1 MPKKLFLLDNT
12 FFSDYES
19 EVAAQHTGPAR
30 ALARRLESESS
41 QTLVSV
47 VTIAEYYERFG
58 RAKATRLSVDYTTL
72 GLHVADAFKCGEI
85 QARLA
90 AKRLGENDA
99 WLAAQA
105 MRAGARLVTR
115 DRRFRDVRGLEVEFY
130 G

>member
-1 MPKKLFLLDNT
+1 MRATLLFDNT

-19 EVAAQHTGPAR
+19 EVIARRIGPAR
-30 ALARRLESESS
+30 RFMQKMSEARA
-41 QTLVSV
+41 LVSV

-58 RAKATRLSVDYTTL
+58 RDAAGRLANNYTTL

-90 AKRLGENDA
+90 SKRLGENDA

-105 MRAGARLVTR
+105 MRAGAKLVTR

>member
-1 MPKKLFLLDNT
+1 VQKKLFLLDNT

-19 EVAAQHTGPAR
+19 EIVARRIGPAR
-30 ALARRLESESS
+30 GFARRIGACD
-41 QTLVSV
+41 TVVSV

-58 RAKATRLSVDYTTL
+58 RERAALLASEYPIL
-72 GLHVADAFKCGEI
+72 GLHLADAFKCGEI